1 MLKIKFWRIE
11 NVILMKILEQGD
23 EIERG
28 KFEFEASNG
37 MRLSSQTEPEIGD
50 TKIFLRGTN
59 INRDKQV
66 VKSCFYTPEKA
77 RIRLKAYVEA
87 VKEYNNSLEH
97 PTAEDV
103 EDIETVIAE

>member
-1 MLKIKFWRIE
+1 MLKIKFLRIE
-11 NVILMKILEQGD
+11 NVIFMKILEQGD

-37 MRLSSQTEPEIGD
+37 MRLSSQTKPEIGD
-50 TKIFLRGTN
+50 KKIFLRGTN
-59 INRDKQV
+59 INWDEQV
-66 VKSCFYTPEKA
+66 VNSYFGTSEKA
-77 RIRLKAYVEA
+77 RERLKAHVEA

>member
-37 MRLSSQTEPEIGD
+37 MSLSSQFRPDIGER
-50 TKIFLRGTN
+50 KIFLRGTN
-59 INRDKQV
+59 ISWDKQV
-66 VKSCFYTPEKA
+66 VNSYFGTSEKA
-77 RIRLKAYVEA
+77 REQLKAYAEA

>member
-37 MRLSSQTEPEIGD
+37 VNFFSQSRPEIESRN
-50 TKIFLRGTN
+50 IYLRGDN
-59 INRDKQV
+59 ICCDTQV
-66 VKSCFYTPEKA
+66 ALQYFGTSEKA
-77 RIRLKAYVEA
+77 REQLKAYVEA
-87 VKEYNNSLEH
+87 VKEYNNSLQQSA
-97 PTAEDV
+97 AEDV

>member
-28 KFEFEASNG
+28 KFEFEASNDVK
-37 MRLSSQTEPEIGD
+37 LCSQLEPEID
-50 TKIFLRGTN
+50 DKKIYLRGTN
-59 INRDKQV
+59 ISWDKQV
-66 VKSCFYTPEKA
+66 VNSYFGTSEEAKE
-77 RIRLKAYVEA
+77 RLKSYVEA
-87 VKEYNNSLEH
+87 VKEYNNSLQQSA
-97 PTAEDV
+97 AEDV